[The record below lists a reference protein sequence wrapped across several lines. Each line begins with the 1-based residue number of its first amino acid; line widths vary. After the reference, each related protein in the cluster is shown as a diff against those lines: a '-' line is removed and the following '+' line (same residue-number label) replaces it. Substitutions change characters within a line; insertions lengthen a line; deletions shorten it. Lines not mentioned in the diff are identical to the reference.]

1 MYGKENPSS
10 KMFFKRPRTILCLAK
25 SYAIAILLFYF
36 QTSAIPLHADKETS
50 DEDITLSPDPSGNHV
65 GESTALH
72 DNSLSSCTSPY
83 GPGISCNRAGTSQHL
98 GSPTLLP
105 SSSNPHNSPRPEQIL
120 SSSREN
126 TSSIQEPLPKKSKQK
141 ALGMRRR

>member
-1 MYGKENPSS
+1 
-10 KMFFKRPRTILCLAK
+10 MFFKRPRTILCLAK

-50 DEDITLSPDPSGNHV
+50 DDDITLSPDPSGNHV